1 MALKKR
7 TRNIL
12 LVILILG
19 IIGGIYGYTEYNRK
33 NADLSGAKADIVVT
47 ATQLYSEYTQNETSA
62 NAKYFNKVTNVR
74 GVLKSVDK
82 DHTGTVTLTL
92 NSGDPQ
98 SNISC
103 QLDARHVSDAENLHA
118 GDTVT
123 VTGTCSG
130 KGESVMG
137 IPSDVLLTRCA
148 IAAK

>member
-1 MALKKR
+1 MKIKKR

-12 LVILILG
+12 IAIAVIVLV
-19 IIGGIYGYTEYNRK
+19 GGIYAYTEYTRG
-33 NADLSGAKADIVVT
+33 NADLAGAKADIVVS
-47 ATQLYSEYTQNETSA
+47 ATQLFSEYSQNEATA

-74 GVLKSVDK
+74 GVLKSIDK

-92 NSGDPQ
+92 NSGNSL

-103 QLDARHVSDAENLHA
+103 QLDPRHISDADLVHV
-118 GDTVT
+118 GDSVT

-137 IPSDVLLTRCA
+137 IPSDIVLNQCA
-148 IAAK
+148 LVKK